1 MLHRLSIKGFS
12 RALTSTLSG
21 CGTRRTC
28 VPAVNAVQQPLP
40 LLWKPT
46 RGLSDSSAAPTEEIR
61 KPDWAPGTPPP
72 GRAQTIGEAFAAMQH
87 HARGTRKVKASV
99 LNGILKRVS
108 SEEELKYAALGLK
121 IFKAQKIDLQT
132 RTATKFVKACCR
144 VGSPQTAVDILG
156 EARKYGLD
164 PEGVVSANRFNY
176 LLSQLYA
183 AGDSENFTRAVAE
196 ARSRRQVLNART
208 HKLIT
213 GFEEEVKAKE
223 EEAARVKAEEER
235 AVREAEEEAK
245 REEEQLLAKEAAAAE
260 GEAQRVK
267 DEEEL
272 KAKEVEEAAAK
283 MKEEEE
289 ERKAKKDAKEA
300 EEKSKAEE
308 GESAKQAEAA
318 AASEETTRSARDV
331 DVPSPGDRDVEQDAA
346 AEAQDGEAKR

>member
-1 MLHRLSIKGFS
+1 MITAG
-12 RALTSTLSG
+12 
-21 CGTRRTC
+21 RTVSESC
-28 VPAVNAVQQPLP
+28 LYSFRVQQTAVYPT
-40 LLWKPT
+40 LLFP
-46 RGLSDSSAAPTEEIR
+46 APTLPR
-61 KPDWAPGTPPP
+61 
-72 GRAQTIGEAFAAMQH
+72 R
-87 HARGTRKVKASV
+87 
-99 LNGILKRVS
+99 
-108 SEEELKYAALGLK
+108 YAALSRRLW
-121 IFKAQKIDLQT
+121 F
-132 RTATKFVKACCR
+132 
-144 VGSPQTAVDILG
+144 
-156 EARKYGLD
+156 
-164 PEGVVSANRFNY
+164 SA
-176 LLSQLYA
+176 A
-183 AGDSENFTRAVAE
+183 DFTRAVAD
-196 ARSRRQVLNART
+196 APSRRQVLNART

-260 GEAQRVK
+260 EEAQRVK

-318 AASEETTRSARDV
+318 AASEETRSARDV